1 MKNLI
6 KIVFLLLCAELHSF
20 AQISEVLSFKKE
32 RFLNDNQSYPKAQTD
47 GENRVPNFALSASK
61 VFSVENYFEGT
72 NGLLRGQNVGVF
84 RFNTNYA
91 GKKYFLLYDN
101 NFAYTGKEFQDL
113 NINELNN
120 LAGDAAQGDIIGTD
134 FENHCNYNHPNTS
147 HNLAYLFYRI
157 KQIKPSAICSINYTL
172 SGPSYGSNNLKVSER
187 KFTVFDSNGWV
198 GNGLPATAAIVYN
211 SPINQVNGGYN
222 IAYSDCGNKTLWELI
237 DYWDVSFI
245 GYDAAWV
252 SPANNED
259 GITANTAQAI
269 AFLGGLNGFNLIQKS
284 SPMKK
289 IRGFFYQA
297 NESAVMNTTYYSKTS
312 EGNVIVQD
320 KIAVVPSIMEAAA
333 FWSLWKGVGF
343 HSWDN
348 GKNIVKSEDANLT
361 SNVFPNGAGQGLN
374 LYMIRVND
382 GLSNYN
388 QAYYNNL
395 YGNKLPATE
404 CGQNYDELVSGAFKY
419 SQIEAIFGNAPNQL
433 PTTFEYARSTID
445 NSGTI
450 TYSNYQSVSPPT
462 NGAVYANAAA
472 NKVPCLEFRQVGNSY
487 AVLVHDLYPNNANN
501 PTKVRVTLGG
511 SSYEMTVWGTR
522 FGLFKIN

>member
-32 RFLNDNQSYPKAQTD
+32 RFLNDNQSYPKSQLD

-61 VFSVENYFEGT
+61 EFSVENYFEGT
-72 NGLLRGQNVGVF
+72 NGLLQGQNVGVF

-101 NFAYTGKEFQDL
+101 SFGYMGKEFQDL

-120 LAGDAAQGDIIGTD
+120 LANDAVQGDIIGTD
-134 FENHCNYNHPNTS
+134 FENHCDFNHPNTS
-147 HNLAYLFYRI
+147 HNYAYLFYRI
-157 KQIKPSAICSINYTL
+157 KQIKPSAICTMNYTL
-172 SGPSYGSNNLKVSER
+172 SGPRFGNANSTITER
-187 KFTVFDSNGWV
+187 HFTSFDSNNNWQ
-198 GNGLPATAAIVYN
+198 GNNPGNAAMVYN
-211 SPINQVNGGYN
+211 TPILQKNQGLNVQF
-222 IAYSDCGNKTLWELI
+222 ADCGNKSLWEI
-237 DYWDVSFI
+237 MDYWDIQFI
-245 GYDAAWV
+245 GYDISWV
-252 SPANNED
+252 HKASGED
-259 GITANTAQAI
+259 GTNTNTAQAI
-269 AFLGGLNGFNLIQKS
+269 SFLGGLNGFNLIQKS
-284 SPMKK
+284 APMKK

-297 NESAVMNTTYYSKTS
+297 NESAIMSTTYYSKTS

-333 FWSLWKGVGF
+333 FWCLWKGVGF

-348 GKNIVKSEDANLT
+348 GKSIVKSEDANLT
-361 SNVFPNGAGQGLN
+361 SQFFPNGPGQGYSSN
-374 LYMIRVND
+374 FIRVND
-382 GLSNYN
+382 GLNNYN

-395 YGNKLPATE
+395 YGNKIPATE

-419 SQIEAIFGNAPNQL
+419 SQIEGTFGNAPNQL

-445 NSGTI
+445 NNGTV
-450 TYSNYQSVSPPT
+450 TYSSYQSVSPPT

-472 NKVPCLEFRQVGNSY
+472 NKVPCVEFRQVGNSY

-501 PTKVRVTLGG
+501 PTKIRVTLGG

-522 FGLFKIN
+522 FGLFKVN